1 MKRLL
6 TEPIDRIVV
15 ERWECIP
22 VQFRKAFQFCILVS
36 VLAFGFEMSNL
47 ILHHDDVLQIFVQHD
62 RLQQYVG
69 RFGFGWLHYYV
80 QGARFMPFVQ
90 MAQGIVLMAIY
101 GMIVCNILGL
111 QRTLEIALA
120 GAILCVYPYVAQ
132 IYQYNSSMALYP
144 LAHALSALA
153 MLIAIRPSLLR
164 VLLASLLLLAA
175 FSIYQSVI
183 ANALTILVVWIV
195 LQLAFPAAGD
205 ASSRRS
211 VILPVVATLAAIGI
225 GGILY
230 YLAVK
235 ALGLPLSTY
244 QGADKAFGLQTGV
257 DRILTLKAVL
267 DGTRASLVW
276 PENYF
281 PATLKDLQL
290 SLLFVGVLLAV
301 WLPKGIVNKLLA
313 TGMIVMAFFAPR
325 VLQVIHPSGHYH
337 NLTLTAYAS
346 LAAGALALIYRFR
359 KTALSN
365 IATCIAVLLLVGFIA
380 QANWISSVNYLNMVA
395 HFSTTSQILS
405 RLGSLPNSGWDGRR
419 ILLVGNY
426 SMPNYYP
433 FKRATG
439 VATDFIDPN
448 HFSAMAKLLRTE
460 VEVIHEVDGSAQA
473 LAFAATRRPWPDSES
488 IGVVDGVGIVVLAKP
503 PPGK

>member
-1 MKRLL
+1 MKSLL

-15 ERWECIP
+15 ERWESLP
-22 VQFRKAFQFCILVS
+22 APFRKAFQFCILVS

-47 ILHHDDVLQIFVQHD
+47 ILHHDDVLQIFVQRD
-62 RLQQYVG
+62 NLQHNVG
-69 RFGFGWLHYYV
+69 RFGFGWLNYYM
-80 QGARFMPFVQ
+80 QGARIIPLVQ
-90 MAQGIVLMAIY
+90 MVQGIVLMAVY
-101 GMIVCNILGL
+101 GMIVCHIWGL

-120 GAILCVYPYVAQ
+120 GAIVCVYPYVGQ
-132 IYQYNSSMALYP
+132 TYQYNSSMALYP

-164 VLLASLLLLAA
+164 VLLASLLLFAA

-183 ANALTILVVWIV
+183 ANALTILGVWIV

-205 ASSRRS
+205 ASGRRS

-225 GGILY
+225 GGALY

-244 QGADKAFGLQTGV
+244 QGADKAFDLQLGT
-257 DRILTLKAVL
+257 DRLLTLRAVL

-281 PATLKDLQL
+281 PANLKDLQL
-290 SLLFVGVLLAV
+290 GLLIVGVLLGV
-301 WLPKGIVNKLLA
+301 WLPKGIANKLLA
-313 TGMIVMAFFAPR
+313 TAMIVMAFLAPR

-337 NLTLTAYAS
+337 NLTLTAYAV
-346 LAAGALALIYRFR
+346 LAAGALAVIYRFR
-359 KTALSN
+359 KAALSN
-365 IATCIAVLLLVGFIA
+365 ITTCIAVLLLLGFIA
-380 QANWISSVNYLNMVA
+380 QANWISSINYLNMVA

-419 ILLVGNY
+419 ILVIGNY
-426 SMPNYYP
+426 SMPGYYP

-439 VATDFIDPN
+439 VATDFIDAE
-448 HFSAMAKLLRTE
+448 HFWAVAKLLRTE
-460 VEVIHEVDGSAQA
+460 VEVIHEADGSAQA
-473 LAFAATRRPWPDSES
+473 LAFAATRPAWPHSES
-488 IGVVDGVGIVVLAKP
+488 IGVMDGVGIVVLAKA